1 MIEKALII
9 IVFMYCTSFS
19 MLAGQ
24 YMIGDVYGITI
35 TNFEGVEMRSN
46 ILDVINSGNLN
57 TVTGSLNT
65 INGTQVEEN
74 PILAAGGLVADIIL
88 LLTGTYIFNI
98 LLFFG
103 VPTIFIAGM
112 VVIYSLMLFRTLI
125 GYLRGV

>member
-24 YMIGDVYGITI
+24 FMIGDVYGIPI
-35 TNFEGVEMRSN
+35 VNFEGVEMRSN
-46 ILDVINSGNLN
+46 ILDVINTGNLN
-57 TVTGSLNT
+57 TVTGSLNSLNQTT
-65 INGTQVEEN
+65 ITDN
-74 PILAAGGLVADIIL
+74 PIVAAGGLVWDIVT
-88 LLTGTYIFNI
+88 LLTGTYIFNM

-103 VPTIFIAGM
+103 VPPIFIGGM